1 MRLWIAAV
9 AVVSIMAPCVGHAG
23 VPMTCRVEAQSDAG
37 GRVTLSTFDP
47 SPKLPFQ
54 MPPSLG
60 WRPPSTADAIEMAV
74 GGHGGQSL
82 GDLTGGHVMFTPKVI
97 AGAAHY
103 TARVTA
109 GTGKAWTYGPGD
121 LEFGREKADFGI
133 NADDPRGSGV
143 LAAIGHGTRLKVDIL
158 FDGKIEQSDTFDPSN
173 VTERDKLVAY
183 ARHLV
188 ETRDPRVCKPI

>member
-1 MRLWIAAV
+1 MLIAAMAALSMLV
-9 AVVSIMAPCVGHAG
+9 PSVSDAG
-23 VPMTCRVEAQSDAG
+23 VLMTCQVEAQSEAG

-60 WRPPSTADAIEMAV
+60 WRPPSTADAIDMTV

-97 AGAAHY
+97 ADAAHY

-109 GTGKAWTYGPGD
+109 NAGEVWTFGPGD
-121 LEFGREKADFGI
+121 LQFGDEKAEFVI

-143 LAAIGHGTRLKVDIL
+143 LAAIGHGTRLEVDIL

-173 VTERDKLVAY
+173 TVERDKLVAY